1 MNFNEVFRKNVSS
14 GNIKSPK
21 KQCFTLS
28 LENTVFENP
37 HGRGQIYTAAFL
49 ALI

>member
-1 MNFNEVFRKNVSS
+1 MNFNGVFRKNVSS
-14 GNIKSPK
+14 DNIKSPK

-28 LENTVFENP
+28 LENTVFESP
-37 HGRGQIYTAAFL
+37 HGGGKIYTTAFL